1 MTNKPAQ
8 HTALNERRG
17 SAILIVVG
25 TLALIAVFA
34 AIYISIGQGDQRVAR
49 SIQNKQSIED
59 NADRFANHI
68 LGVLRDDRL
77 DVNVQHS
84 GLGAGDIYTEREVT
98 DAPYVDWLTRSESD
112 DEYEL
117 FNPSGR
123 STLIGLGAIA
133 DNRVASDP
141 WLASTTPT
149 YLGDP
154 GEPSNGD
161 DQRPFASLI
170 PGDADLYIANRYSSG
185 FLDNRDWYQ
194 ISNVA
199 EDGRFVNL
207 FNLRTNQA
215 NSNGFGD
222 TSFGGFDSEPG
233 YGTFTRPDGS
243 VVRRMSEYLSL
254 WKPDRDDPNARIQT
268 MVAEDEG
275 IWVPGYNDPQ
285 TLNFN
290 GDDLKNIP
298 AVWTMY
304 QRFMFMPINQPF
316 LTINRNNQVSTWAD
330 PDYAP
335 YQYADADGDGMA
347 DSRWFE
353 LTAARD
359 TLSGS
364 NTPRDDVERLY
375 DAGRARLF
383 AAVRI
388 VDLSSMVNVN
398 TALDQLAEPD
408 PETGGAYG
416 ATPADVDLRRLL
428 SLTDVAN
435 NYSIASFGGLSPKF
449 FHRPTMSSNTVGGN
463 NTDEVSDDDYFKYS
477 SRAFDDPMFVN
488 RKSIQP
494 HTNALS
500 IGRFAYDAIKRGIEF
515 GETLDS
521 RYYAWPPEFA
531 ELSGDTAS
539 PTDSGDLDDDFN
551 AESSDPYDIADSNFL
566 KYRLNQFHEDP
577 ISQAGAP
584 MTVRERS
591 DWYLGIGR
599 LNPFG
604 RDQLNTN
611 SSYDV
616 NASLYN
622 EDDLFELLSF
632 HGLNDPSTV
641 SRLEKSAMG
650 RMPSIADQN
659 QRALSPLLSNRPL
672 DLDRTRHGITEGGL
686 TGFLGYTVAHPETD
700 RYIAG
705 RIAKES
711 MAFFATTPRKLL
723 TTVSGST
730 HLLPGTTVSTANTAL
745 TDFEVAQPLEE
756 LLASPTLLFGAYS
769 RALASELSPT
779 KVSPLDIDDI
789 YNDNPSMSRDDS
801 TATLFYGHRGPELA
815 LRIASHAAVNMADLY
830 DNDQE
835 PTAATLVLHD
845 SARDMFLEGSQ
856 GDYDGESTTD
866 IAYAHYAGRASDIVF
881 DPGQANVPTT
891 NFPGMQDHRHAVNV
905 FGIEPMPF
913 LTEVASMYVYT
924 DAPGAPVA
932 AGNPGDDFGIQYPRN
947 IGGFFTVPVVNEE
960 ITIDGDVSDGNGDF
974 MMQVIAF
981 QLSNPWHE
989 PITIGGNGQMG
1000 WVEQDGN
1007 ISNSQLEFD
1016 YYIEYGGRFF
1026 KLGEFIEYNPAD
1038 DRYNY
1043 SAEPNPPSLDA
1054 PITSANPEFQYQG
1067 TTIPAGE
1074 SRVFYA
1080 IAHGRFD
1087 AEDGS
1092 TDLDSKWLSQV
1103 GSFTDDGEPWTGPA
1117 EEWVNRQF
1125 RTESGNRPMHIHQ
1138 FDPRT
1143 GELVEEDGFHDL
1155 LSEAAPIA
1163 DPVFT
1168 DAEREHDYS
1177 QARLWRK
1184 IRGSLEEQVSGG
1196 GPITLG
1202 AISENLIQND
1212 LLVDR
1217 LDMSGT
1223 QRLDR
1228 PLAAGDN
1235 AVEGSVSYNPDLFTQ
1250 ADSSATGIRN
1260 DNFGMSI
1267 VRWAS
1272 YRRGDNNDASPE
1284 TLDHD
1289 QGQIGAWM
1297 LSSRSDQTFNTIYST
1312 DLYDDGGTLTISD
1325 FRSGT
1330 VAELEDPA
1338 NNAPILPDYEVHET
1352 FADLY
1357 DLISS
1362 QAVIQSIRREPE
1374 TKYELS
1380 QLDPAMQIDGID
1392 MTMRFPALHL
1402 AGNSVGEI
1410 LHGDDSDL
1418 RPELLPN
1425 ANGFNGSPRLADL
1438 LLAWGIGPTYT
1449 PDPGRAPGN
1458 VSFDN
1463 DDARRWITLPEA
1475 LAIGLGYETI
1485 AESEYQATEAIAEN
1499 IWIESISTDDELF
1512 DNGHLSL
1519 DNFVAYYNTDTSE
1532 DPPEFN
1538 TGFDIRRGTGIPLA
1552 LGVLDQARPIDTID
1566 PAFDLLTNPTFG
1578 LININTA
1585 PVEVLR
1591 LLPGLSPSLTSYYP
1605 NVAAVGTEHE
1615 WWARQ
1620 NTALE
1625 LPDLTSPNDRVSPT
1639 GPPSNATPDVAAL
1652 LVAYRDRLQAQPR
1665 FASRRTD
1672 ADTES
1677 NELKYSPA
1685 DPQSVASNMLTEF
1698 PGAEEMPPSMMDHR
1712 DRATI
1717 AGVNGL
1723 RATPGFAS
1731 MGEVLMAT
1739 IDDNAFGEDGV
1750 WTHKSNHFQ
1759 LDIQQYGFDD
1769 KNLDGVPDDD
1779 IALDPQVF
1787 SGNTNGATTDDYA
1800 ERLALAN
1807 SILNTITVRS
1817 DYFAVWFVVHAY
1829 EESDVANLQPEDP
1842 LVPSIAKRYVMV
1854 VDRTNVKDPGDTPK
1868 VVFLK
1873 EVPM

>member
-8 HTALNERRG
+8 HIALNERRG

-34 AIYISIGQGDQRVAR
+34 AIYISVGQGDQRVAR

-59 NADRFANHI
+59 NADLFAIHI
-68 LGVLRDDRL
+68 LNVLRDDRL
-77 DVNVQHS
+77 DMNVKHS
-84 GLGAGDIYTEREVT
+84 GLGAGDFFTELEIT

-123 STLIGLGAIA
+123 SFLAGNAAIS
-133 DNRVASDP
+133 DYRVASDP

-154 GEPSNGD
+154 GQPANGD

-199 EDGRFVNL
+199 PDGRFVNL
-207 FNLRTNQA
+207 FNLRANQA
-215 NSNGFGD
+215 QSNGFGD
-222 TSFGGFDSEPG
+222 TDVGGFDSEPG
-233 YGTFTRPDGS
+233 YGTFNRADGT

-268 MVAEDEG
+268 MVPENEG
-275 IWVPGYNDPQ
+275 VWIPGRNAPEM
-285 TLNFN
+285 LNFN
-290 GDDLKNIP
+290 GDDVKNVP

-316 LTINRNNQVSTWAD
+316 LTVNRNNQISTWAD

-347 DSRWFE
+347 DSRWVE
-353 LTAARD
+353 LTLARE
-359 TLSGS
+359 TQSGS
-364 NTPRDDVERLY
+364 SNQRDDIERLY

-383 AAVRI
+383 AAVRV

-408 PETGGAYG
+408 PEMGGSYG

-531 ELSGDTAS
+531 ELSGDTAM
-539 PTDSGDLDDDFN
+539 PTDSSDLDDDFN
-551 AESSDPYDIADSNFL
+551 AESSDLYNIADSNFL

-591 DWYLGIGR
+591 DWFRGIGR

-611 SSYDV
+611 ASYDV

-622 EDDLFELLSF
+622 EDDLYELLAF

-672 DLDRTRHGITEGGL
+672 ELDRSRHGITEGGL
-686 TGFLGYTVAHPETD
+686 TGFMGYTIAHPETD

-711 MAFFATTPRKLL
+711 MAFFATSPRKLL
-723 TTVSGST
+723 TTVSGAS
-730 HLLPGTTVSTANTAL
+730 HLLPGTAVNTNNTAL
-745 TDFEVAQPLEE
+745 TDSEVAQPLEE
-756 LLASPTLLFGAYS
+756 LLSSPSLLFGAYS
-769 RALASELSPT
+769 RALASELNPS
-779 KVSPLDIDDI
+779 KVSPLSIDDI
-789 YNDNPSMSRDDS
+789 YISDPSNARDES

-815 LRIASHAAVNMADLY
+815 LRIAAHAAVNMADLY

-845 SARDMFLEGSQ
+845 SVRDDFLEGAQ
-856 GDYDGESTTD
+856 GDYDGESTTVTE
-866 IAYAHYAGRASDIVF
+866 YAHYAGRATDNVF
-881 DPGQANVPTT
+881 DPGETNVPTT
-891 NFPGMQDHRHAVNV
+891 SFPAMQDHRYAVNV

-947 IGGFFTVPVVNEE
+947 IGGFFTIPVVNEE
-960 ITIDGDVSDGNGDF
+960 ITIDGSVSDGNGDL
-974 MMQVIAF
+974 MMQVLAF
-981 QLSNPWHE
+981 QLTNPWHE
-989 PITIGGNGQMG
+989 SITIGGNGQMG
-1000 WVEQDGN
+1000 WVEQNGN
-1007 ISNSQLEFD
+1007 VSGSQLEFD

-1038 DRYNY
+1038 DRYGY
-1043 SAEPNPPSLDA
+1043 DSEPNPPSLDS

-1092 TDLDSKWLSQV
+1092 SDLDSKWLSQV

-1117 EEWVNRQF
+1117 EEWINRQF

-1155 LSEAAPIA
+1155 LSEASPIA
-1163 DPVFT
+1163 DPVFN
-1168 DAEREHDYS
+1168 DADREHDYS

-1196 GPITLG
+1196 GPVTLG

-1217 LDMSGT
+1217 LDMEGT
-1223 QRLDR
+1223 DRLDR

-1235 AVEGSVSYNPDLFTQ
+1235 EVEGSVSYNPDLFTE
-1250 ADSSATGIRN
+1250 ADSSATGVRN

-1272 YRRGDNNDASPE
+1272 YRRGDNNDATPE

-1297 LSSRSDQTFNTIYST
+1297 LASRSQPTFNTVFSK

-1325 FRSGT
+1325 FRTGS
-1330 VAELEDPA
+1330 VADLEDPS

-1352 FADLY
+1352 FADLF
-1357 DLISS
+1357 DLFST
-1362 QAVIQSIRREPE
+1362 QAVIQSIVREPE

-1380 QLDPAMQIDGID
+1380 TLNPAMQIDGID

-1402 AGNSVGEI
+1402 ADNSVGEI

-1418 RPELLPN
+1418 RPELLPS
-1425 ANGFNGSPRLADL
+1425 ANGFNESPRLADL

-1449 PDPGRAPGN
+1449 PDPDRVAGD
-1458 VSFDN
+1458 VSYEN
-1463 DDARRWITLPEA
+1463 EDARRWITLPEA
-1475 LAIGLGYETI
+1475 LAIGLGYETFT
-1485 AESEYQATEAIAEN
+1485 EGQYQATEAIAEN

-1519 DNFVAYYNTDTSE
+1519 DNFVAYFNTDTSE

-1538 TGFDIRRGTGIPLA
+1538 TGFDIRRGSGIPLA

-1566 PAFDLLTNPTFG
+1566 PEFDLLTNPTFG

-1605 NVAAVGTEHE
+1605 NVAAIATEDE

-1620 NTALE
+1620 NTALD
-1625 LPDLTSPNDRVSPT
+1625 LPDLTTPNDRVSPT
-1639 GPPSNATPDVAAL
+1639 GVPTNVTPDVAAL
-1652 LVAYRDRLQAQPR
+1652 LVAYRDRLHAHPR

-1672 ADTES
+1672 TDTEA
-1677 NELKYSPA
+1677 NQLRYSPA
-1685 DPQSVASNMLTEF
+1685 DPQSVAENMLTEF
-1698 PGAEEMPPSMMDHR
+1698 PGAEEMPPAMMDHR

-1717 AGVNGL
+1717 AGINGL

-1731 MGEVLMAT
+1731 MGEILMAT
-1739 IDDNAFGEDGV
+1739 IDIDARGEVGD
-1750 WTHKSNHFQ
+1750 WSHKSNHFQ
-1759 LDIQQYGFDD
+1759 LDIQQLGYDE
-1769 KNLDGVPDDD
+1769 KNLDGVSDTE
-1779 IALDPQVF
+1779 IAMDPQIF
-1787 SGNTNGATTDDYA
+1787 SGNTNGSTTDDYA

-1807 SILNTITVRS
+1807 SILNTISVRS

-1829 EESDVANLQPEDP
+1829 EESDVTNLQPEDP